1 MPRVKRKYDNTPPTL
16 GEGPPT
22 LKRFGVSE
30 TGPSIPK
37 DKDHK
42 KITSAVVKEIGLLG
56 DETFEEIKDY
66 RTRFDLRDGI
76 VSYITENDVA
86 KLVERYLTS
95 ILDAMGLLDTVGVYS
110 EVGTFKLRPDLWIIT
125 VRSIPVGVV
134 EVKEPDK
141 RGQKFLALEHPNV
154 LGELYDFM
162 KHLPN
167 FYGTFPAF
175 GILTNMNSWRFAWF
189 PDEETNMLAAASE
202 ELEYPEDIGQL
213 EDTVAT
219 VEPHLLLEEDEPESD
234 DVVAQS
240 QDEEASRRALCVSRI
255 FNREETGGVL
265 TRAVA
270 SFLLKMLKV
279 KRTPFAS
286 PFARLEERT
295 ILKFIKGNERAAWT
309 HLILENGPQWNTIAN
324 PKKNLFAIEDL
335 GYGAHGRVWLTCGY
349 NGAVCVLKFA
359 LNGEKE
365 GLDEELKVWKT
376 VYPTIPVFR
385 EEWCGEPALRMPHF
399 TKVPNSEYSATIAL
413 VRKTLT
419 NDYHRS
425 SLVHEDVSWRNV
437 GMKLSSIKEK
447 SAIVFD
453 MGNVRKLKE
462 DEDDGWIDTACKKLQ
477 INREC

>member
-1 MPRVKRKYDNTPPTL
+1 MTQQHNRNNKAEILSTLSSHIYTAMPRVKRNYDNTPPTL

-76 VSYITENDVA
+76 VSYLTENDVA

-110 EVGTFKLRPDLWIIT
+110 EVGTFKLQPDLWNIT

-134 EVKEPDK
+134 EVKKPDK
-141 RGQKFLALEHPNV
+141 RGQKVLALEHPNV

-189 PDEETNMLAAASE
+189 PDEETNVLAAASE

-234 DVVAQS
+234 DVVARS

-270 SFLLKMLKV
+270 SF
-279 KRTPFAS
+279 
-286 PFARLEERT
+286 
-295 ILKFIKGNERAAWT
+295 
-309 HLILENGPQWNTIAN
+309 
-324 PKKNLFAIEDL
+324 
-335 GYGAHGRVWLTCGY
+335 
-349 NGAVCVLKFA
+349 
-359 LNGEKE
+359 
-365 GLDEELKVWKT
+365 
-376 VYPTIPVFR
+376 
-385 EEWCGEPALRMPHF
+385 
-399 TKVPNSEYSATIAL
+399 
-413 VRKTLT
+413 
-419 NDYHRS
+419 
-425 SLVHEDVSWRNV
+425 
-437 GMKLSSIKEK
+437 
-447 SAIVFD
+447 
-453 MGNVRKLKE
+453 
-462 DEDDGWIDTACKKLQ
+462 
-477 INREC
+477 